1 MTNTTD
7 PQNGKG
13 VARGW
18 SVQPTDPVHPRRDE
32 VEDATG
38 NPVAKAVPDSAN
50 EVSNVQLVLFGLF
63 GGVYL
68 LYTVGWFLIAQYFA
82 EVNSFAAETS
92 GTVGGVL
99 QIVLFWAAGAA
110 PLAWFATVVVMTRS
124 SRPWMLPV
132 GLTLGLG
139 VLLPLPLFTV
149 GAG

>member
-1 MTNTTD
+1 MTNSTD
-7 PQNGKG
+7 PQDGKG

-18 SVQPTDPVHPRRDE
+18 SVQSGEVRAQRPE
-32 VEDATG
+32 VEDVQRKHA
-38 NPVAKAVPDSAN
+38 AKEAPGSAH
-50 EVSNVQLVLFGLF
+50 EISNVQLVLFGLF

-92 GTVGGVL
+92 GSVGGVL
-99 QIVLFWAAGAA
+99 QMVLFWAAAAA
-110 PLAWFATVVVMTRS
+110 PLAWFTTVVVMTRS

-132 GLTLGLG
+132 GLTVGLA